1 MLNPTQIMSNT
12 SWWSSRLNVA
22 KMVMM
27 LACRVSH
34 LICIGF
40 TWPWVIFIL
49 ISYHLIS
56 EGQKVD
62 LLILPHTF
70 LDFFTHSSETFWDWF
85 CSTMSVGLNLNLV
98 EHVCSMRP
106 ALCLE
111 LSLLPLKQRRKQE
124 QSAIQGA
131 NRVPCIFIPDEN
143 RFILNAHSKQN
154 QKTLLAGA
162 EPNTGQI
169 KNPAISRNHNIT
181 STVARC
187 GQQPWY
193 IQRSFAYIM
202 FQVSTCIYGN
212 RTLPSGMSFHKT
224 SGPKP
229 RKHVPSS
236 TMGNNKTTKSGHH
249 QKKHH

>member
-1 MLNPTQIMSNT
+1 MWRSKSGP
-12 SWWSSRLNVA
+12 A
-22 KMVMM
+22 Y
-27 LACRVSH
+27 LASH
-34 LICIGF
+34 
-40 TWPWVIFIL
+40 
-49 ISYHLIS
+49 IS
-56 EGQKVD
+56 EFLHSFFWDV
-62 LLILPHTF
+62 LRLILF
-70 LDFFTHSSETFWDWF
+70 
-85 CSTMSVGLNLNLV
+85 N
-98 EHVCSMRP
+98 HVCRP
-106 ALCLE
+106 ESKIWLNMFAA
-111 LSLLPLKQRRKQE
+111 SILLYLWNCRSFLWNNGEKQE

-154 QKTLLAGA
+154 QKTLLAGV

-181 STVARC
+181 STVAKC

-236 TMGNNKTTKSGHH
+236 TWGTTKPRTVDITKRNITNIQHIIPCWTSTPNTSPCPGVSTALAH
-249 QKKHH
+249 